1 MDLQGKYHECCAAEN
16 THRGPPAL
24 DLAIVIAAFPPPEA
38 KERMSAVPLRK
49 IVRHN
54 S

>member
-1 MDLQGKYHECCAAEN
+1 VDLQGKYHECRAVEN

-24 DLAIVIAAFPPPEA
+24 DLEIVIAAFPPPEA
-38 KERMSAVPLRK
+38 KDGMNAVPLRK
-49 IVRHN
+49 IMKHN